1 MPAVPGAPGQDP
13 TRSPETLTL
22 VTMSVQVQDVEVS
35 LELRPYHDLLQR
47 QRQTQGQEVT
57 SRLEAGTP
65 GAPWASSR
73 GCHKELWVCL
83 PTPTS
88 ILCG

>member
-22 VTMSVQVQDVEVS
+22 VTLSVQVQDVEVS

-57 SRLEAGTP
+57 RGQGVRLAPPPLPNCYREAHTCP
-65 GAPWASSR
+65 GLSARHRSS
-73 GCHKELWVCL
+73 
-83 PTPTS
+83 
-88 ILCG
+88 